1 MRTRVL
7 RRLDRSAATDDRP
20 MLVLVASGAAL
31 AVGLALLVL
40 EPILT

>member
-20 MLVLVASGAAL
+20 MLVASGAAL